1 MTDAANNSRVAF
13 GFTEHTQ
20 KNTHKTWKIRVDAF
34 HSDPKYAQHLEICQI
49 INNGRAV
56 GRKILGLQNRPIFT
70 LSLAPTILNT
80 PPNLQRKR
88 TPTPPKKN

>member
-70 LSLAPTILNT
+70 LSLAPTILYPTQFAKKMDTHT
-80 PPNLQRKR
+80 P
-88 TPTPPKKN
+88 